1 MFHSVRR
8 AGAARFSTRN
18 IATKPSQHGQPTITS
33 HPHLIRR
40 HDLTPG
46 IPSSEYE
53 QRRRKLMDLLPEKS
67 IAIAVS
73 TPVKYMSGKIFYKYR
88 PASDMWYLTGFEEPD
103 SAVVLQKD
111 SSSKGYK
118 MTLFCAGTDMSK
130 AKWNGATTSL
140 SAAKEIFQA
149 DDTLPIENFGSHVKS
164 LLSSASL
171 VYVDLPN
178 PAPWNPKTSYKKP
191 RSLLKYLSG
200 SSSTEQEDVVD
211 SISGSM
217 RRPLAPQMGKLRS
230 IKSKAEQRVMRQ
242 AADISGRAHAK
253 VMRFAQPGML
263 EAKLEAHFEYICA
276 LEGAKRLA
284 YVPVVASGPNALI
297 LHYTHNNQIIEKD
310 ELVLIDAGCEYDAV
324 ATRLILATRTFPA
337 SGTFTPAQRELYSAV
352 LSVQK
357 QLIELCTAS
366 QGYSSQELHRKSC
379 SLLKQELNQIG
390 FNLGTEGDLERVLY
404 PHYFGHPIG
413 IGELRSLVFFA
424 LRQFLVLDILNGG
437 LINSMI
443 DLHESAHVDRSSP
456 LKEGMVITIEPGIY
470 VPPTPNFP
478 THFHNIGIRIED
490 EVLVQDKHAVV
501 LSVSAP
507 KEIADI
513 EGACQGLLGLEPY

>member
-276 LEGAKRLA
+276 LEGAQRLA

-297 LHYTHNNQIIEKD
+297 LHYTHNNQIIEND
-310 ELVLIDAGCEYDAV
+310 ELVLIDAGCEYNGYASD
-324 ATRLILATRTFPA
+324 ITRTFPA

-390 FNLGTEGDLERVLY
+390 FNLGTESDLERVLY

-413 IGELRSLVFFA
+413 
-424 LRQFLVLDILNGG
+424 
-437 LINSMI
+437 I